1 MNTQPVSI
9 YGMLA
14 VALLL
19 MNAVIL
25 ETALV
30 KNADWYKALW
40 VTLPLLALAIYQHK
54 KKKMSRVKKTVGAQ
68 GELVFDSGSE

>member
-1 MNTQPVSI
+1 MNNHTVSI
-9 YGMLA
+9 SGMLT

-25 ETALV
+25 ETAVV

-40 VTLPLLALAIYQHK
+40 VTLPLLAIALYQAK
-54 KKKMSRVKKTVGAQ
+54 KKKIPAEKNPADTSLILKK
-68 GELVFDSGSE
+68 